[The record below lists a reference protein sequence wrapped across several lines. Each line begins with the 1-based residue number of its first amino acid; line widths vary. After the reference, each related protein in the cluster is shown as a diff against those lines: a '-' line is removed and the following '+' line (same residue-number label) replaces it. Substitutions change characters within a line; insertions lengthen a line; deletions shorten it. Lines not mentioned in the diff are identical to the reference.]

1 MSRPTEP
8 SPLTPV
14 ASAGDAAHLTGD
26 DNFFEDFVVGE
37 VFRHQRGRTI
47 MEFDN
52 VALTLMMMN
61 TAQPH
66 FNEVE
71 MSDSEFGTRITFG
84 GVVASFVLGL
94 ASQDTA
100 EQAVLEVGL
109 DRVRFTT
116 PVVHG
121 DTLFAY
127 TKVLERS
134 EPFEHEGVRVGEVL
148 FRHYGINQDDAVVA
162 EIDRRVLLRC
172 RPLTP

>member
-1 MSRPTEP
+1 MSDLIAA
-8 SPLTPV
+8 LT
-14 ASAGDAAHLTGD
+14 SAAPAAPDAAHLTSA

-66 FNEVE
+66 FNEAE
-71 MSDSEFGTRITFG
+71 MAASEFGTRITFG

-109 DRVRFTT
+109 DRVRFMH
-116 PVVHG
+116 PVRHG
-121 DTLFAY
+121 DTLYAY

-134 EPFEHEGVRVGEVL
+134 GPFEREGVRVGELL
-148 FRHYGINQDDAVVA
+148 FRHYGINQDDHVVA
-162 EIDRRVLLRC
+162 EIDRRALLRC
-172 RPLTP
+172 RPHGS

>member
-1 MSRPTEP
+1 MTAPT
-8 SPLTPV
+8 
-14 ASAGDAAHLTGD
+14 HLTGQ
-26 DNFFEDFVVGE
+26 DNYFEDFAVGE
-37 VFRHQRGRTI
+37 VFRHQRGRTV

-52 VALTLMMMN
+52 VALTLLMMN

-71 MSDSEFGTRITFG
+71 MAGTEFGTRITFG

-100 EQAVLEVGL
+100 EQAVREVGL
-109 DRVRFTT
+109 DRVRFTA
-116 PVVHG
+116 PVRHG

-134 EPFEHEGVRVGEVL
+134 EPFLQDGVRAGETL
-148 FRHYGINQDDAVVA
+148 FRHFGVNQDDVVVA
-162 EIDRRVLLRC
+162 EIDRRVVLRC
-172 RPLTP
+172 RPDGS